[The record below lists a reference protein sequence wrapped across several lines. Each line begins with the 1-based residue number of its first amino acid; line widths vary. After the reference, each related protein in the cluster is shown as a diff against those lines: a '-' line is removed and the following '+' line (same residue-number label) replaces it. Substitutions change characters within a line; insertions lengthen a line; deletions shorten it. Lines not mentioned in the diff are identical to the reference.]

1 MDSSFLLSLELLCLM
16 NWLVKNEKT
25 RLKILIKDAVKD
37 GLGDELDTLASTQ
50 NLQTNEKLHES
61 FVTFLVYL
69 ESELKDSLEKEGQYS
84 ILRENLASSLKTLNI
99 NLDSSTVLTSLKQ
112 VEQELLRD
120 VEPKNESKTRK
131 LLLKKMI
138 KNWKPSKKDTI
149 H

>member
-69 ESELKDSLEKEGQYS
+69 ESELKDSLEKEGQYT